1 MVIRQV
7 SASCIG
13 TETFSNSSDNNVYF
27 LNQNQWIQ
35 LHMQAPDQKGVF
47 HVISKAKKFK
57 LDILNSLKM
66 LFVHAMI

>member
-1 MVIRQV
+1 M
-7 SASCIG
+7 
-13 TETFSNSSDNNVYF
+13 
-27 LNQNQWIQ
+27 Q
-35 LHMQAPDQKGVF
+35 LHMQASDQKGVF